1 MTIIQPAKNKN
12 KLSVIL
18 LLIVIF
24 FMAGFYI
31 YEYNHMV
38 GLKYQVQFL
47 EKSLVDYQNQNSN
60 FKSQYYQLVG
70 PTRLEE
76 LAKEN
81 GLILEQRPQYLG
93 ANF

>member
-12 KLSVIL
+12 KLSLIL

-38 GLKYQVQFL
+38 GLKYQVQSL
-47 EKSLVDYQNQNSN
+47 DKSIVDYQTQNSN
-60 FKSQYYQLVG
+60 FKSQYYQLVD
-70 PTRLEE
+70 PPRLEGF
-76 LAKEN
+76 AKEK
-81 GLILEQRPQYLG
+81 GLVMDQRPKYLG

>member
-12 KLSVIL
+12 KLSLIL

-38 GLKYQVQFL
+38 GLKYQVQSL
-47 EKSLVDYQNQNSN
+47 EKSLVDYQGQNSN
-60 FKSQYYQLVG
+60 LKSQYYQLID

-76 LAKEN
+76 SAKEN
-81 GLILEQRPQYLG
+81 GLILDQRPQYLG

>member
-12 KLSVIL
+12 KLGPIL

-24 FMAGFYI
+24 LMAGFYI

-38 GLKYQVQFL
+38 GLNYRVKSL
-47 EKSLVDYQNQNSN
+47 EKFISN
-60 FKSQYYQLVG
+60 VQAESSNLKSRYYQLID
-70 PTRLEE
+70 PARLEE

-93 ANF
+93 VNF

>member
-1 MTIIQPAKNKN
+1 
-12 KLSVIL
+12 
-18 LLIVIF
+18 
-24 FMAGFYI
+24 MAGFYI

-38 GLKYQVQFL
+38 GLKYQVQSL
-47 EKSLVDYQNQNSN
+47 EKSLADYQNQNSN
-60 FKSQYYQLVG
+60 LKSQYYQLID

-81 GLILEQRPQYLG
+81 GLIMDQRPQYLG